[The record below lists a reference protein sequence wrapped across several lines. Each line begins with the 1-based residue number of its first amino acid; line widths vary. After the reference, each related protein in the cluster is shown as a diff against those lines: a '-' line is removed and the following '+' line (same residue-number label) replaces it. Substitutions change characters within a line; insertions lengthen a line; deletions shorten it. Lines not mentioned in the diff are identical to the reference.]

1 MSARSRMLCDLCET
15 FPAVFCKVRRSKNAG
30 AAAQKAGAA
39 EKLTSACG
47 AGNAEQETGIQ
58 NRNEIQEENR
68 MTVERQMLRFC
79 IRNRWC
85 DTLSGLN
92 RILLAAAVLPI
103 ALRIAS
109 GLAMVGMA
117 LYLLVLILFV
127 LLSLFLLLLSE
138 DFRGLFDVGAVS
150 ESIQLLAARTDAV
163 YRTAMPMILCVSG
176 AVSVVTVVL
185 LSRYT
190 ELPDRKRR
198 IVLICITEV
207 LILVFALLFYRMT
220 RQEGI

>member
-1 MSARSRMLCDLCET
+1 
-15 FPAVFCKVRRSKNAG
+15 
-30 AAAQKAGAA
+30 
-39 EKLTSACG
+39 
-47 AGNAEQETGIQ
+47 
-58 NRNEIQEENR
+58 

-109 GLAMVGMA
+109 ELAMVGIA

-198 IVLICITEV
+198 IVSICITEV

-220 RQEGI
+220 GQEGI